1 MKKTIYL
8 AGGCFWGT
16 QKYLDQLQG
25 VLTTEVGFA
34 NGNTEA
40 PTYEEV
46 CHNNTGHAETVR
58 VEYDAQ
64 QMPLARLLKFYFA
77 SINPTSLNRQGEDS
91 GSQYRTGVYYVDAA
105 DEEVIREACMRSGET
120 VDWLI
125 SIGKTYD
132 AADILPPI
140 WGLGDTEADIVPRSL
155 WMASEIDSDEF
166 ETGTSIN
173 GHYKTLQDHAN
184 TIEELAALI
193 NVPADNLKEEID
205 TWNAYCAS
213 GKDLRFGRREAGQNA
228 AALEPWE

>member
-1 MKKTIYL
+1 M
-8 AGGCFWGT
+8 
-16 QKYLDQLQG
+16 
-25 VLTTEVGFA
+25 
-34 NGNTEA
+34 
-40 PTYEEV
+40 
-46 CHNNTGHAETVR
+46 AETRIGVN
-58 VEYDAQ
+58 VVFPFTVD
-64 QMPLARLLKFYFA
+64 P
-77 SINPTSLNRQGEDS
+77 RQGIRLVGGDS
-91 GSQYRTGVYYVDAA
+91 ALCGGVILAAGWSTQEEITGFKGDTGEAFADQMVRGAQGLG
-105 DEEVIREACMRSGET
+105 DEEIIREACMRSGET

-140 WGLGDTEADIVPRSL
+140 WGLGDTEADILPRSL

-213 GKDLRFGRREAGQNA
+213 GKDLRLAPRGRPERRGSRAVGVA
-228 AALEPWE
+228 ASGVGLLR

>member
-40 PTYEEV
+40 PPYEEV
-46 CHNNTGHAETVR
+46 CHNNTGPAEAVR

-91 GSQYRTGVYYVDAA
+91 GSQYRTGIYYVDAA
-105 DEEVIREACMRSGET
+105 DEEVIREALRELSTHYQQPVMVECCRLRNYYPAEEYHQKYLEKNPTGYCHL
-120 VDWLI
+120 DPALF
-125 SIGKTYD
+125 D
-132 AADILPPI
+132 AAYDLSRKEP
-140 WGLGDTEADIVPRSL
+140 
-155 WMASEIDSDEF
+155 
-166 ETGTSIN
+166 
-173 GHYKTLQDHAN
+173 
-184 TIEELAALI
+184 EE
-193 NVPADNLKEEID
+193 K
-205 TWNAYCAS
+205 
-213 GKDLRFGRREAGQNA
+213 
-228 AALEPWE
+228 

>member
-1 MKKTIYL
+1 MGGDSALCGGVIL
-8 AGGCFWGT
+8 AAGWST
-16 QKYLDQLQG
+16 QEEITGFKGDTGEAFADQMVRWAQG
-25 VLTTEVGFA
+25 LG
-34 NGNTEA
+34 
-40 PTYEEV
+40 
-46 CHNNTGHAETVR
+46 
-58 VEYDAQ
+58 
-64 QMPLARLLKFYFA
+64 
-77 SINPTSLNRQGEDS
+77 
-91 GSQYRTGVYYVDAA
+91 
-105 DEEVIREACMRSGET
+105 DEEIIRDACMRSGET

-173 GHYKTLQDHAN
+173 SHYKTLQDHAN

>member
-1 MKKTIYL
+1 
-8 AGGCFWGT
+8 
-16 QKYLDQLQG
+16 
-25 VLTTEVGFA
+25 
-34 NGNTEA
+34 
-40 PTYEEV
+40 
-46 CHNNTGHAETVR
+46 
-58 VEYDAQ
+58 
-64 QMPLARLLKFYFA
+64 
-77 SINPTSLNRQGEDS
+77 
-91 GSQYRTGVYYVDAA
+91 
-105 DEEVIREACMRSGET
+105 MRSGET

-193 NVPADNLKEEID
+193 NVPADTLKEEID
-205 TWNAYCAS
+205 TWNAYGAS
-213 GKDLRFGRREAGQNA
+213 GKDLRLAPRGRPDRRGRRPPPIAESVWLARSFPPQGRCQLFEKGRAPVTDARPSFRAAGRAPRAIESQIRYT
-228 AALEPWE
+228 ALCTCLQIP

>member
-1 MKKTIYL
+1 M
-8 AGGCFWGT
+8 
-16 QKYLDQLQG
+16 
-25 VLTTEVGFA
+25 
-34 NGNTEA
+34 
-40 PTYEEV
+40 
-46 CHNNTGHAETVR
+46 AETRIGVNGFFPFT
-58 VEYDAQ
+58 VD
-64 QMPLARLLKFYFA
+64 P
-77 SINPTSLNRQGEDS
+77 RQGIRLVGG
-91 GSQYRTGVYYVDAA
+91 GSALCGGVILAAGWSTQEEITGFKGDTGEAFADQMVRWAQGLG
-105 DEEVIREACMRSGET
+105 DEEIIRDACMRSGET

>member
-64 QMPLARLLKFYFA
+64 QLPLARLLKFYFA
-77 SINPTSLNRQGEDS
+77 SINPTSLNQQRS
-91 GSQYRTGVYYVDAA
+91 T
-105 DEEVIREACMRSGET
+105 IRSILRKIQRAIVTLILRCSMQPMTFPEKNRKQNKIGQAKRGRSF
-120 VDWLI
+120 VLFFY
-125 SIGKTYD
+125 S
-132 AADILPPI
+132 
-140 WGLGDTEADIVPRSL
+140 
-155 WMASEIDSDEF
+155 F
-166 ETGTSIN
+166 
-173 GHYKTLQDHAN
+173 
-184 TIEELAALI
+184 
-193 NVPADNLKEEID
+193 
-205 TWNAYCAS
+205 
-213 GKDLRFGRREAGQNA
+213 LRLVLNQ
-228 AALEPWE
+228 

>member
-64 QMPLARLLKFYFA
+64 QLPLARLLKFYFA

-91 GSQYRTGVYYVDAA
+91 GSQYRTGIYYVDAA
-105 DEEVIREACMRSGET
+105 DEEVIREALRERGYT
-120 VDWLI
+120 L
-125 SIGKTYD
+125 TF
-132 AADILPPI
+132 
-140 WGLGDTEADIVPRSL
+140 EAPTNQV
-155 WMASEIDSDEF
+155 F
-166 ETGTSIN
+166 V
-173 GHYKTLQDHAN
+173 TLDHP
-184 TIEELAALI
+184 TIERLQAHVRMGFMEK
-193 NVPADNLKEEID
+193 ADNEHTVMRLCTSWATTDEQVDQLI
-205 TWNAYCAS
+205 
-213 GKDLRFGRREAGQNA
+213 
-228 AALEPWE
+228 ALL